1 MKTTKELIIA
11 DITAKVEAKLASQ
24 KVELTLI
31 DDMKEGD
38 KFYNIALDMA
48 MDINGELEN
57 ISRMINALKAT
68 ALTAADK
75 YKGLTNIEKQA
86 KELGLNVN
94 DIAGYTRSISNQK
107 YVVNVEKNLAKSLA
121 AIKGAKL

>member
-1 MKTTKELIIA
+1 MKTAKELIIA